1 METVE
6 RQTTPILNIAW
17 TRYANLDASSKRG
30 TRLHYTIRRWILV
43 LGVLSTLF
51 AVLSQIFPRETSGLV
66 GFVIRVL
73 LVTSPIIASALAAIA
88 TRGFSSG
95 DWLVKRAGAEE
106 ILKEIY
112 FYRTIL
118 QNNKNRRAYLEKR
131 LNEIQRQI
139 YRGLGGEFAF
149 ESYDGPI
156 PPNYNPND
164 PNSDPGFNDLSGEEY
179 FRYRLEN
186 QLAWHNKKV
195 NQYRAERFRLQL
207 MIVLFGAAGALLAAF
222 DTTTIWVALTASM
235 TAALVGWQELRNLD
249 AIIKNY
255 SKVVMELTT
264 LYDHWH
270 NLEPEERTKSEFYK
284 MVRGC
289 EEVLWAQ
296 NTEYIRSMQE
306 ALKEADLEE
315 EAGLV
320 NRVIRASIESDARA
334 KQAMQENLVS
344 AAQETMQAA
353 EQTAEETF
361 QATIGSLMEE
371 ASSELVQQ
379 ELEAMKQA
387 VANAAEKTAERVSS
401 FSSTLAEITKEFAH
415 LEISRDTPKEELN
428 TFLARLPK
436 TKEVKG

>member
-139 YRGLGGEFAF
+139 YRGLGGE
-149 ESYDGPI
+149 
-156 PPNYNPND
+156 
-164 PNSDPGFNDLSGEEY
+164 
-179 FRYRLEN
+179 
-186 QLAWHNKKV
+186 K
-195 NQYRAERFRLQL
+195 
-207 MIVLFGAAGALLAAF
+207 
-222 DTTTIWVALTASM
+222 
-235 TAALVGWQELRNLD
+235 
-249 AIIKNY
+249 
-255 SKVVMELTT
+255 
-264 LYDHWH
+264 
-270 NLEPEERTKSEFYK
+270 
-284 MVRGC
+284 
-289 EEVLWAQ
+289 
-296 NTEYIRSMQE
+296 
-306 ALKEADLEE
+306 
-315 EAGLV
+315 
-320 NRVIRASIESDARA
+320 
-334 KQAMQENLVS
+334 
-344 AAQETMQAA
+344 
-353 EQTAEETF
+353 
-361 QATIGSLMEE
+361 
-371 ASSELVQQ
+371 
-379 ELEAMKQA
+379 
-387 VANAAEKTAERVSS
+387 
-401 FSSTLAEITKEFAH
+401 
-415 LEISRDTPKEELN
+415 
-428 TFLARLPK
+428 
-436 TKEVKG
+436 